1 MKILIAFDS
10 FKGCLTA
17 EEVCL
22 AAQKGV
28 YEAGFEGEV
37 VCVPLSD
44 GGEGLVDC
52 FLRTG
57 KAHPVC
63 VKVHGPLMEEVDVT
77 YAVSED
83 GKTAYMEM
91 ASACGLTLVPVEQ
104 RNPMETTTYGLGEML
119 VDVIERGVCH
129 VVLGIGGSATCDG
142 GMGMLKALASWQEA
156 KGGWQ
161 EAGKSLRLTVA
172 CDVDNPLYGS
182 DGAAYVF
189 APQKGATP
197 EQVELLDRRLRA
209 FALATEELGL
219 AERGDAFSAG
229 AGAAGGLG
237 YALQAYLNAEL
248 RSGVE
253 IVLDECGFDDVLRGA
268 DVVLTGEGCS
278 DGQTL
283 HGKVAA
289 GVLRRARK
297 WGVKTVLM
305 SGQIKD
311 REALAAAGFD
321 CLVCVNKDDGRPL
334 DELMQSD
341 VAMENIKGACQR
353 MMEDFQ

>member
-1 MKILIAFDS
+1 MKIVLAFDS
-10 FKGCLTA
+10 YKGCLSA
-17 EEVCL
+17 EDVCEAAKEGVL
-22 AAQKGV
+22 AVAQD
-28 YEAGFEGEV
+28 AEV

-52 FLRTG
+52 FLRMG
-57 KAHPVC
+57 KGRAVQ
-63 VKVHGPLMEEVDVT
+63 VRVHGPLMEEVLAT
-77 YAVSED
+77 YALSED

-91 ASACGLTLVPVEQ
+91 SSACGLMLVPVEQ

-119 VDVIERGVCH
+119 VDVIERGGCH

-142 GMGMLKALASWQEA
+142 GMGMLEALASWQEA

-161 EAGKSLRLTVA
+161 EAGQSLRLTVA
-172 CDVDNPLYGS
+172 CDVDNPLYGN

-219 AERGDAFSAG
+219 AERVDAFSPG

-237 YALQAYLNAEL
+237 YALQAYLNADL
-248 RSGVE
+248 CSGVE

-321 CLVCVNKDDGRPL
+321 CLVCVNEDDGRPL

-341 VAMENIKGACQR
+341 VAMDNIRSACQR